1 MACVYGS
8 VGPYEAR
15 SAISSTERCRMRH
28 PLHDPYHALRF
39 RDFRLVLIDDI
50 VRSLGGQMMTVAL
63 GWEIY
68 DRTHSALALGLVG
81 LLQFLPLLVLAPLA
95 GHLADRAKRTYM
107 IILAQLVG
115 VLASL
120 GLAAVSYGH
129 GSLGALYGC
138 LLVMGMGEAF
148 HDPAAHALPANVIP
162 ATAVE
167 NAASWLNGVGQLASI
182 VGPVV
187 GGLIVATC
195 GGATVAYL
203 LNALAGVTCML
214 VIGGIQTAAPGHGA
228 LEQTEAEQGR
238 RGALREG
245 IRFIWRTPV
254 LFAAL
259 SVDLFAVLLG
269 GVETVLPVF
278 ARDLLRVGPT
288 GLGYLQA
295 APAVGALG
303 MALFLA
309 HRPPLQHAGRVFL
322 AAVAGCGLVMIGFGL
337 ARVFWLS
344 LLLLGLFGALD
355 TISMVVREV
364 LMLTSTPD
372 ALRGRVA
379 AIEGIFTSSSNQLG
393 GLESGVT
400 TQLFGPVVSVVGG
413 GMAML
418 GVVLVCAGL
427 SPTLRQLRT
436 LMPIEHSGQ
445 QPGPEDHV

>member
-1 MACVYGS
+1 MS
-8 VGPYEAR
+8 Q
-15 SAISSTERCRMRH
+15 

-39 RDFRLVLIDDI
+39 HDFRLVLLDDI

-68 DRTHSALALGLVG
+68 DRTHAALALGLVG
-81 LLQFLPLLVLAPLA
+81 LVQFLPLLVLAPLA
-95 GHLADRAKRTYM
+95 GHLADRLKRTDI

-115 VLASL
+115 VLTSL
-120 GLAAVSYGH
+120 GLAAVSYWH
-129 GSLGALYGC
+129 GSLVTLYGC

-148 HDPAAHALPANVIP
+148 HDPAAHALPANMIP
-162 ATAVE
+162 AAVFE
-167 NAASWLNGVGQLASI
+167 NAASWLNSVGQLASI

-187 GGLIVATC
+187 GGLIVATR

-203 LNALAGVTCML
+203 LNAVAGATCIL
-214 VIGGIQTAAPGHGA
+214 VISGIQASPPWHPA
-228 LEQTEAEQGR
+228 LDQTEAGQAR

-245 IRFIWRTPV
+245 MRFVWRTPV
-254 LFAAL
+254 LFAAFSL
-259 SVDLFAVLLG
+259 DLFAVLFG
-269 GVETVLPVF
+269 GVETLLPVF
-278 ARDLLRVGPT
+278 AQDLLRVGPT

-309 HRPPLQHAGRVFL
+309 HRPRLQHAGLVFL

-337 ARVFWLS
+337 SRVFWLS

-372 ALRGRVA
+372 AMRGRVA
-379 AIEGIFTSSSNQLG
+379 AIEGVFTSSSNQLG

-413 GMAML
+413 GIATIV
-418 GVVLVCAGL
+418 VVLMIAGL

-436 LMPIEHSGQ
+436 FLAVEHSGQ
-445 QPGPEDHV
+445 QPAHEDYG